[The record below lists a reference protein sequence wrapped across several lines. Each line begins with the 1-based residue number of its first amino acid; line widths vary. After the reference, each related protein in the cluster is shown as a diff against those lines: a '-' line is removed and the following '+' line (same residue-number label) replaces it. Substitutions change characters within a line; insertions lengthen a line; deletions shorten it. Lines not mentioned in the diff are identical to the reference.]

1 MSDLDPTEITEQ
13 MRTFHA
19 QDVAEQAAWKLHSPM
34 WRTISARFYNLHG
47 IDLRK
52 HVKSIVKVN
61 PTINAGFDFVA
72 VDAERWADAL
82 QHGGFQP
89 DTRER
94 ILGILPSVGSIAA
107 LATHG
112 QGYRENSEPSL
123 HCAVAK
129 DYCNVHL
136 DNIGIR
142 LGNYNANAPQHVVD
156 ELVWQDK
163 ILPAM
168 LKIGISPH
176 FVDLL
181 RRVHPVVP
189 NLRQVTAV
197 TKEWQP
203 RVGVELDIARVRS
216 KDASKQLRVYIDF
229 SHACSNATCKLLNNM
244 QSKTYNDDRVM
255 FTIEVTGL

>member
-1 MSDLDPTEITEQ
+1 MPDQGVTGITEE

-19 QDVAEQAAWKLHSPM
+19 EDVAEQAAWKMRSAM
-34 WRTISARFYNLHG
+34 WRTISARFYSVHG

-52 HVKSIVKVN
+52 HVKSIAKVN
-61 PTINAGFDFVA
+61 PTINAGFDFIA
-72 VDAERWADAL
+72 VDAAKWAATL
-82 QHGGFQP
+82 QARGFQP
-89 DTRER
+89 DSRER
-94 ILGILPSVGSIAA
+94 TLGILPSVGSIAA

-112 QGYRENSEPSL
+112 QGFRENSEPSL
-123 HCAVAK
+123 HCAVAE

-136 DNIGIR
+136 DNVGIR
-142 LGNYNANAPQHVVD
+142 LGNYNANAPQHVAD
-156 ELVWQDK
+156 ELLWQDK

-176 FVDLL
+176 LVDLL

-216 KDASKQLRVYIDF
+216 QDASKQLRIYIDF
-229 SHACSNATCKLLNNM
+229 SHACSNSSCGLLNNM
-244 QSKTYNDDRVM
+244 QGKTYNDDRVM

>member
-1 MSDLDPTEITEQ
+1 MPDIDPTEITEQ

-19 QDVAEQAAWKLHSPM
+19 EDVAEQAGWMLHSPM
-34 WRTISARFYNLHG
+34 WRTISARFYNLHS

-61 PTINAGFDFVA
+61 ATINAGFDFVP
-72 VDAERWADAL
+72 VDAQKWAEAL
-82 QHGGFQP
+82 LHGGFEP
-89 DTRER
+89 DVREKS
-94 ILGILPSVGSIAA
+94 LGIIPSVGSIAA

-112 QGYRENSEPSL
+112 QGFRENSEPSL

-129 DYCNVHL
+129 DFCNIHL
-136 DNIGIR
+136 DNVGIR

-163 ILPAM
+163 ILPAL
-168 LKIGISPH
+168 LKIGISSH

-181 RRVHPVVP
+181 RRVHPIIP
-189 NLRQVTAV
+189 NLRQPTAV
-197 TKEWQP
+197 TKEWEP
-203 RVGVELDIARVRS
+203 RIGAEFDLARVRS
-216 KDASKQLRVYIDF
+216 QDASKQLRVYIDF
-229 SHACSNATCKLLNNM
+229 SHACSNSTCKALNTM
-244 QSKTYNDDRVM
+244 QSKTYDDGRLM

>member
-1 MSDLDPTEITEQ
+1 MPELDPTEITEA

-19 QDVAEQAAWKLHSPM
+19 ADVAEQSAWKLHSPM
-34 WRTISARFYNLHG
+34 WRMISARFYNLHS

-61 PTINAGFDFVA
+61 PTINAGFDFVP
-72 VDAERWADAL
+72 VDADRWGDAL
-82 QHGGFQP
+82 LHAGFQP
-89 DTRER
+89 DSRER
-94 ILGILPSVGSIAA
+94 TLGILPSVGSIAA

-112 QGYRENSEPSL
+112 RGFRESTEPSL

-129 DYCNVHL
+129 DFCNVHL
-136 DNIGIR
+136 DNIAIR
-142 LGNYNANAPQHVVD
+142 LGNYNVNAPQHVVD

-163 ILPAM
+163 IVPFLGRQGLPTP
-168 LKIGISPH
+168 L
-176 FVDLL
+176 VDIL
-181 RRVHPVVP
+181 RRAHPTIP

-216 KDASKQLRVYIDF
+216 QDASKQVRVYVDF
-229 SHACSNATCKLLNNM
+229 SHACSNATCKLLNTM
-244 QSKTYNDDRVM
+244 QGKTYSDDRVM

>member
-1 MSDLDPTEITEQ
+1 MADPDPTEITEQ

-19 QDVAEQAAWKLHSPM
+19 EDVAEQSAWMLHSPM
-34 WRTISARFYNLHG
+34 WRMISARFYNLHH

-61 PTINAGFDFVA
+61 STISAGFDFVA
-72 VDAERWADAL
+72 VDADRWAEAL
-82 QHGGFQP
+82 QRGGFQP
-89 DTRER
+89 DSRER

-123 HCAVAK
+123 HCAVEK

-136 DNIGIR
+136 DNVGIR
-142 LGNYNANAPQHVVD
+142 LGNYNANAPQHIAD
-156 ELVWQDK
+156 ELIWQDK
-163 ILPAM
+163 IIPAL
-168 LKIGISPH
+168 LKIGISSH
-176 FVDLL
+176 FVDIL
-181 RRVHPVVP
+181 RRAHPVVP

-203 RVGVELDIARVRS
+203 RIGVELDIARVRS

-229 SHACSNATCKLLNNM
+229 SHACSNSTCKLLNTM
-244 QSKTYNDDRVM
+244 QGKTYNDDRVM

>member
-1 MSDLDPTEITEQ
+1 MPDLDPTEITEQ

-19 QDVAEQAAWKLHSPM
+19 EDVAEQAAWKLHSPM
-34 WRTISARFYNLHG
+34 WRMISARFYNLHS

-72 VDAERWADAL
+72 VDAEKWADAL
-82 QHGGFQP
+82 LHGGFQP
-89 DTRER
+89 DSRER
-94 ILGILPSVGSIAA
+94 SLGIIPSVGSIAA

-112 QGYRENSEPSL
+112 QGFRENSEPSL

-168 LKIGISPH
+168 LTIGISPH
-176 FVDLL
+176 FVDFL
-181 RRVHPVVP
+181 RRVHPVIP
-189 NLRQVTAV
+189 NLRQVTPV

-216 KDASKQLRVYIDF
+216 KDASKQLRVYVDF
-229 SHACSNATCKLLNNM
+229 SHACNNTTCKLLNNM
-244 QSKTYNDDRVM
+244 QGKTYNDDRVM

>member
-1 MSDLDPTEITEQ
+1 MPDPGVTAITEE

-19 QDVAEQAAWKLHSPM
+19 EDVAEQAAWKMRSAM

-47 IDLRK
+47 VDLRK
-52 HVKSIVKVN
+52 HVKSIAKVN

-72 VDAERWADAL
+72 VDAAKWAATL
-82 QHGGFQP
+82 QSRGFQP
-89 DTRER
+89 DSRER
-94 ILGILPSVGSIAA
+94 ILGILPSVGSVAA

-112 QGYRENSEPSL
+112 QGFREKSEPSL
-123 HCAVAK
+123 HCAVAE

-136 DNIGIR
+136 DNVGIR
-142 LGNYNANAPQHVVD
+142 VGNYNANAPQHVVD
-156 ELVWQDK
+156 ELLWQDK

-168 LKIGISPH
+168 LKVGISPH
-176 FVDLL
+176 LVDIL

-216 KDASKQLRVYIDF
+216 KDASQQLRVYVDF
-229 SHACSNATCKLLNNM
+229 SHACSDSTCRVLNNM
-244 QSKTYNDDRVM
+244 QGKTYNDDRVM